1 LVYWNGT
8 SRSAL
13 ARLSSEHG
21 RNPKPRGAK
30 ESPSADGGARRVRFA
45 VVLFPPELV
54 GDGTKPFPSDE
65 GIDTGVM
72 LAHVALGFGK

>member
-1 LVYWNGT
+1 
-8 SRSAL
+8 
-13 ARLSSEHG
+13 
-21 RNPKPRGAK
+21 
-30 ESPSADGGARRVRFA
+30 
-45 VVLFPPELV
+45 VLFPPELV